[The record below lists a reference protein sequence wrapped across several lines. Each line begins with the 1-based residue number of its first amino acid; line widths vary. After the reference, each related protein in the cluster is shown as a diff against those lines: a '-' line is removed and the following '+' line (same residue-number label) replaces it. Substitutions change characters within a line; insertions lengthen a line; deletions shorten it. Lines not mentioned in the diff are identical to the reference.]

1 MLDVQDLDTRADRLR
16 HRRTHLPELVEIAAL
31 EAERRRVDD
40 EVRDARIA
48 VDDLAAEQAKAD
60 SDVEAV
66 RARQRRDQERLDT
79 GSVGPKDL
87 ERIQAELV
95 SLARRIA
102 SLEDTELEVMER
114 QEEAQG
120 RLTGAQERLE
130 AVEHR
135 LADLA
140 AARDAAFAEIDA
152 ELVTLEAERGPVAEQ
167 VPDDLTA
174 LYERLRAAKDG
185 VGAALLRA
193 RACGGCQLSVDAAE
207 LNTIRAAAPDEVV
220 RCEECQ
226 RILVRTAESGL

>member
-1 MLDVQDLDTRADRLR
+1 VQELDTRADRLR
-16 HRRTHLPELVEIAAL
+16 FRRTHLPELTEIAEL
-31 EAERRRVDD
+31 EVERRRVDD
-40 EVRDARIA
+40 EARDARIA
-48 VDDLAAEQAKAD
+48 VDDLAVEQRKAET
-60 SDVEAV
+60 DVEAV
-66 RARQRRDQERLDT
+66 RVRQRRDQERLDS

-95 SLARRIA
+95 SLARRVS

-114 QEEAQG
+114 QEEAQA
-120 RLTGAQERLE
+120 RLAGAQERLE

-152 ELVTLEAERGPVAEQ
+152 ELVSLEAERGPVAEQ
-167 VPDDLTA
+167 VPEDLAA
-174 LYERLRAAKDG
+174 LYERLRAQKDG

-193 RACGGCQLSVDAAE
+193 KSCGGCQLSLDAAD
-207 LNTIRAAAPDEVV
+207 LNAIRAAAPDEVV

-226 RILVRTAESGL
+226 RILVRTNESGL